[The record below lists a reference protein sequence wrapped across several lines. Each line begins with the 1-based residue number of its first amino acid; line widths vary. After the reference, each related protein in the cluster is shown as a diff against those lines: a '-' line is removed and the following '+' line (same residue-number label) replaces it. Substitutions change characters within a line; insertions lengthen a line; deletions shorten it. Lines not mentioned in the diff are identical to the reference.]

1 MSVDRLSISL
11 DAGLAAEIR
20 QSARRSGTS
29 VSAWLAEAAAVKLRS
44 EAFRDF
50 IREWVPEPGP
60 LTVEEMRRARAD
72 FAEATRS
79 AAWVTR

>member
-1 MSVDRLSISL
+1 M
-11 DAGLAAEIR
+11 
-20 QSARRSGTS
+20 
-29 VSAWLAEAAAVKLRS
+29 KLRS

-50 IREWVPEPGP
+50 IREWVSEPGP

-79 AAWVTR
+79 AAWMTR